1 MHIKVNNFEKLD
13 KYPDYYFLSAWNHK
27 KEIFK
32 KEKKFIKNGGK
43 WITHVPIVKII

>member
-1 MHIKVNNFEKLD
+1 MHIKVKSFQKLN

-32 KEKKFIKNGGK
+32 KKKKNLLEKVVSGLHMCLK
-43 WITHVPIVKII
+43 

>member
-1 MHIKVNNFEKLD
+1 MHIKVKSFQKLN

-32 KEKKFIKNGGK
+32 KEKEFIRKGGK
-43 WITHVPIVKII
+43 WITHVPKVKII